1 MITTSIINLGYALV
15 SAIIGIFPAGSG
27 FPDSVHTAAASLGQ
41 YFKLLDPLIPTGTMI
56 TVLSIVF
63 TVELAIFGFKTMKWL
78 VSHIPFIGGR
88 G

>member
-15 SAIIGIFPAGSG
+15 SSIISLFPDGAG

-41 YFKLLDPLIPTGTMI
+41 YFKLLDPLIPTATMI

-78 VSHIPFIGGR
+78 ISHIPFIGGR